1 MLKYAKPPKSNRVT
15 ALKQQIK
22 NPERVSIFV
31 DEKYSFSLTL
41 NELLSQKLKVGIE
54 LSVEDITRL
63 KKLSSDGKLKFR
75 ALNWATLRP
84 RSSRELR
91 DYLRRV
97 ARKKPAPRPQHRQ
110 PIIKAPEPIE
120 VSAELA
126 DSIVSDFESRGY
138 VDDRRFAEWWV
149 GRRTSQKKSQMVL
162 GQELSLKGISR
173 EIQTEVLGK
182 SDDNALN
189 ILLSKIGS
197 RPKYMS
203 DRDKLIR
210 YCMSKGF
217 RYSEVVEALADG
229 DSEG

>member
-1 MLKYAKPPKSNRVT
+1 MLKYAKPPKSNQVT

-22 NPERVSIFV
+22 NPERVSVFV

-41 NELLSQKLKVGIE
+41 NELLSEKLKVGID
-54 LSVEDITRL
+54 LAAGDIARL

-97 ARKKPAPRPQHRQ
+97 TRKKPTFRPQPGQ
-110 PIIKAPEPIE
+110 PARKPPEPIE
-120 VSAELA
+120 VSVDLAE
-126 DSIVSDFESRGY
+126 SIVSDFENRGY
-138 VDDRRFAEWWV
+138 VDDRRFAGWWV
-149 GRRTSQKKSQMVL
+149 ERRTSQKKSQMVL
-162 GQELSLKGISR
+162 RQELGLKGISR
-173 EIQTEVLGK
+173 EIQAEVLGK
-182 SDDNALN
+182 GDNTALR
-189 ILLSKIGS
+189 ILLDKIGS
-197 RPKYMS
+197 RPKYAA

-217 RYSEVVEALADG
+217 RYSEVVEALA
-229 DSEG
+229 EGESTG